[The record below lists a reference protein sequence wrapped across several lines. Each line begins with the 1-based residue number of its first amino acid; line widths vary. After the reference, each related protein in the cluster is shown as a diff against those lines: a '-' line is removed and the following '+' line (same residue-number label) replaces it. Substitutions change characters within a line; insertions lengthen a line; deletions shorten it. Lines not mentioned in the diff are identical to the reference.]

1 MALDYDPFSDEVM
14 RDPFPLY
21 AAMRA
26 EGGPHYIEKYNAWAL
41 ARFEDVWEA
50 SSRHEKDITFTAGQT
65 PGQLPIAS
73 GAVLFVRPI
82 RQMPRRS
89 SGIGFGN

>member
-1 MALDYDPFSDEVM
+1 MTIDYDPFSDAAM

-26 EGGPHYIEKYNAWAL
+26 EGGPHYIAKYNAWAL

-50 SSRHEKDITFTAGQT
+50 SMHHEADVTWTAGAT
-65 PGQLPIAS
+65 PAKQLTIEAGSPGSATTTTSTENHKIT
-73 GAVLFVRPI
+73 
-82 RQMPRRS
+82 
-89 SGIGFGN
+89 